1 MSGFAELTL
10 WLHEYKMDALSI
22 VLEEQGI
29 SVEKRMQEMLIDLYS
44 DLVPFET
51 QQEIR
56 ARIDAEYTAAQAEA
70 SRRFSVFRVTQDG
83 HTDHLITD
91 GTGAMDVLRAATTL
105 RSYLLAKG
113 NSSQRFAQAVTAA
126 EHIAPEVF
134 EEYADELRQG
144 GGRVTAALDID
155 LDRGEFSTLDAAD
168 GWETYTIRDVCSV
181 AWHANRNDSLKQ
193 EQRLEIFAARLEC
206 LGIAPP
212 ERLSNEK
219 IVPSEGPESGP
230 FEQTM

>member
-1 MSGFAELTL
+1 MSGSVELTL

-22 VLEEQGI
+22 VLEEQGT

-91 GTGAMDVLRAATTL
+91 GTGAMDMLRTATTL

-113 NSSQRFAQAVTAA
+113 NSTQRFAERLHNVAD
-126 EHIAPEVF
+126 IAPEVF
-134 EEYADELRQG
+134 QDYADELMQRT
-144 GGRVTAALDID
+144 GRVTAALDID
-155 LDRGEFSTLDAAD
+155 LDRGEFSTLDAVD
-168 GWETYTIRDVCSV
+168 GWETYTIRDVCSA
-181 AWHANRNDSLKQ
+181 AWHANHNDSLDWA
-193 EQRLEIFAARLEC
+193 QRIEIFAGRLEH

-219 IVPSEGPESGP
+219 FEFQEQPEAAP